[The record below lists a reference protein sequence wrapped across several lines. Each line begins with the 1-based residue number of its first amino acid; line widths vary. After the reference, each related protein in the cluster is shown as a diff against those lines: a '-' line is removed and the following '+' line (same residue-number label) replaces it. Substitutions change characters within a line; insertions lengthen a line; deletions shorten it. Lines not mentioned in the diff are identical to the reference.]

1 MAVFWNVS
9 PCTFVVGTNISVY
22 LAVSI
27 YDQSL
32 RCHIA
37 EYRNIYGN
45 CRDNHTFHVA
55 LIVFRSEEEG
65 GT

>member
-9 PCTFVVGTNISVY
+9 RYTFIVVTSISGY

-27 YDQSL
+27 FDQCL
-32 RCHIA
+32 RCHVA
-37 EYRNIYGN
+37 EYRNIYSN
-45 CRDNHTFHVA
+45 CRDNHTFHLE